1 MFIIGANDV
10 ANAFGTSVGA
20 KAISM
25 KAALVVAGIFEFL
38 GSFLMGSHVT
48 GTIQKGISDPVMF
61 VDEPE
66 TLMFG
71 MCCVLIGVSAWL
83 IIATLYSLP
92 VSTTHSCIGG
102 LVGMALVAKGWHAVQ
117 WIPVLRVVAS
127 WFISPVLSG
136 CITSLIF
143 WIVRK
148 YVLRTSNSFENA
160 FRFYPLIIGFTLFV
174 LSYFMLS
181 QGLPNLPLHLSWYM
195 KIVISILIGVVLAVI
210 LKFTAVPYLRR
221 KIEREMKQEEEM
233 KQANVTIAV
242 EAPKAEQADVEVFV
256 EVPKNQEM
264 ASVEGAA
271 EKSVLTTEKPVE
283 TVEKPVE
290 KSTETVEKSTET
302 VEKPVEKPVETKEV
316 PIHEKNTMTH
326 QNIHA
331 ELTDEKSVV
340 YQIHQ
345 RAEKFDPHTERI
357 FSYLQV
363 LTATLN
369 SFAHGANDV
378 ANSIGPLAS
387 IIAIYKSGSVPLEG
401 STVDTWILAMGG
413 AGIVVGLACLGYKVM
428 AAIGVNMV
436 TVTPSRGFAIEI
448 GSAFVIVT
456 GSQMGLPLST
466 THCQVG
472 STVGI
477 GLVEGKSSVNW
488 KLVGQVIVGWA
499 ITLLVCG
506 ITAGAIFAFAIFSPS
521 RFH

>member
-1 MFIIGANDV
+1 M

-25 KAALVVAGIFEFL
+25 KTALVVAGIFEFL

-48 GTIQKGISDPVMF
+48 GTIQKGISDPAMF

-117 WIPVLRVVAS
+117 WSQVLRVVAS

-143 WIVRK
+143 FIVRK
-148 YVLRTSNSFENA
+148 YVLRTTNSFENA

-195 KIVISILIGVVLAVI
+195 KILISIAIGIVLAFV

-221 KIEREMKQEEEM
+221 KIEKEMKQEEEM

-242 EAPKAEQADVEVFV
+242 EAPKEEKPSDVTVFV
-256 EVPKNQEM
+256 EVPKDAEM
-264 ASVEGAA
+264 
-271 EKSVLTTEKPVE
+271 K
-283 TVEKPVE
+283 TVSVE
-290 KSTETVEKSTET
+290 KSDVATEKKEDAEQAKEATKEASPEV
-302 VEKPVEKPVETKEV
+302 TKEV
-316 PIHEKNTMTH
+316 NTMTH

-387 IIAIYKSGSVPLEG
+387 IIAIYKAGSVPLEG

>member
-1 MFIIGANDV
+1 MFILGANDV

-20 KAISM
+20 GAISM
-25 KAALVVAGIFEFL
+25 RSALVVAGIFEFL

-48 GTIQKGISDPVMF
+48 GTIQKGISDPAMF

-117 WIPVLRVVAS
+117 WNQVLRVVAS

-143 WIVRK
+143 YIVRK
-148 YVLRTSNSFENA
+148 FVLRTTNSFENA

-195 KIVISILIGVVLAVI
+195 KIIISILIGIVLAII
-210 LKFTAVPYLRR
+210 LKYTAVPYLRR
-221 KIEREMKQEEEM
+221 KIEKEMKDEEEL
-233 KQANVTIAV
+233 KHSTISVVVDTPKKEEEPTQGGITVVVETTKKDQELAEVPVEQPKDAAV
-242 EAPKAEQADVEVFV
+242 EPTKVITVEPTT
-256 EVPKNQEM
+256 EVPMK
-264 ASVEGAA
+264 
-271 EKSVLTTEKPVE
+271 
-283 TVEKPVE
+283 
-290 KSTETVEKSTET
+290 
-302 VEKPVEKPVETKEV
+302 KEV
-316 PIHEKNTMTH
+316 NTMTH

-340 YQIHQ
+340 YQIHK

-387 IIAIYKSGSVPLEG
+387 IIAIYKAGSVPLEG

-488 KLVGQVIVGWA
+488 KLVSQVIVGWA

-506 ITAGAIFAFAIFSPS
+506 ITAGAIFAFAIYSPS